1 MSEINVLYT
10 FDSNF
15 WRLAL
20 VSIYS
25 LMRSKKSDTKITV
38 YCMVAPRTRGFR
50 RIKQIIESQGGKLVW
65 RVVRRRENPYV
76 GYDYSRWSPVIFYRL
91 FAHRIFPELDKLLYL
106 DSDTIIRSDLTKLYN
121 TNISKYVIG
130 GVRDMAPASFP
141 NDKHGKYVIDFIAA
155 YKQTNLYI
163 NSGVLLINMPA
174 MRAADADL
182 LAARPKLTYPDQ
194 DILNVALDGR
204 IRELP
209 LRYNCVPDMGIDPG
223 FPKHMLHDSADDIVI
238 AHFYAVKPYYYNIVP
253 VTTYSM
259 FTSVVHEL
267 GMDPEDF
274 LRADMRRQRKK
285 HRRTV
290 DNKTNIPFVTL
301 DEHGR
306 LRLFGIRIYK

>member
-1 MSEINVLYT
+1 MSEINVLYA

-15 WRLAL
+15 WRLAA
-20 VSIYS
+20 VSIHS
-25 LMRSKKSDTKITV
+25 LMRSKKSDTQITV

-50 RIKQIIESQGGKLVW
+50 RIRHIIESQGGKLVW
-65 RVVRRRENPYV
+65 RVVRRRENPYI

-91 FAHRIFPELDKLLYL
+91 FAHRIFPELDRLLYL
-106 DSDTIIRSDLTKLYN
+106 DSDTIIRSDLTNLYN

-130 GVRDMAPASFP
+130 AVRDMAPVSSP
-141 NDKHGKYVIDFIAA
+141 SDVNGKYVRDFIST
-155 YKQTNLYI
+155 YKRTKLYI

-182 LAARPKLTYPDQ
+182 LLARPKLTYPDQ

-209 LRYNCVPDMGIDPG
+209 LRYNCVPDVRFDPS
-223 FPKHMLHDSADDIVI
+223 FPQRILHDSTDDIVI

-253 VTTYSM
+253 VATYSI
-259 FTSVVHEL
+259 FTSVAHEL
-267 GMDPEDF
+267 GMDSEDF
-274 LRADMRRQRKK
+274 LRADMRRHRKLHK
-285 HRRTV
+285 RTG

-301 DEHGR
+301 DERGR
-306 LRLFGIRIYK
+306 LRLFGIKIYK